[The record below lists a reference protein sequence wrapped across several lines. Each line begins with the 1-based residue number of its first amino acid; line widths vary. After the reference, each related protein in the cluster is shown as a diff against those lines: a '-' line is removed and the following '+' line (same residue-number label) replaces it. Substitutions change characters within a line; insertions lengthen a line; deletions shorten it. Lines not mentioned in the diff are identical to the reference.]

1 MPYERLRSVNMK
13 KSKLEKVL
21 EYMVNGEN
29 ELANEM
35 LHEHIIESARE
46 IYADLAEEDEVV
58 EEELELDED
67 EDLDEDDDKDLE
79 EGHSE
84 ANKSGDF
91 VDDLETMEN
100 EIDAEDYFGE
110 DDDDMDDEG
119 SIDDLE
125 GEMDLD
131 VDMGDELGDL
141 DGDMGDE
148 LGDGEVDGGEADV
161 TDAMV
166 NVEDAMEELR
176 AAFADIMGDGDM
188 EVDDDMGDEV
198 ADEFVD
204 GDDDMVDMDGDD
216 EDGFPEESFTEED
229 KIEEEDLD
237 EDAKLTNHS
246 VTMAGDEDGKASPI
260 KQNQPGLGDKG
271 KAVNFAGGAEGKDG
285 KAASVKKMSVV
296 GPQEQK
302 GKMDKKVKSPP
313 NKSEKAKSNIG
324 S

>member
-1 MPYERLRSVNMK
+1 MK

-46 IYADLAEEDEVV
+46 IYADLAEEDEAV

-67 EDLDEDDDKDLE
+67 EDLDKNVGADLE
-79 EGHSE
+79 EGHSD

-91 VDDLETMEN
+91 IDDLETMED

-110 DDDDMDDEG
+110 DDDALDDEG
-119 SIDDLE
+119 AIEDLE
-125 GEMDLD
+125 GEMGLD

-141 DGDMGDE
+141 DAE
-148 LGDGEVDGGEADV
+148 TGDGEMDGGEADV
-161 TDAMV
+161 SDAMV

-176 AAFADIMGDGDM
+176 AAFADIMGDGEM

-204 GDDDMVDMDGDD
+204 GDDDMEDMDDDDD
-216 EDGFPEESFTEED
+216 EFPEESFTETDE
-229 KIEEEDLD
+229 IEEKDLD
-237 EDAKLTNHS
+237 EDAKLTNQS

-260 KQNQPGLGDKG
+260 KQNQPGMGDKG
-271 KAVNFAGGAEGKDG
+271 KAVNFAGGADEKGG
-285 KAASVKKMSVV
+285 KAASVKKLNVT

-302 GKMDKKVKSPP
+302 GRMDKKVATPS